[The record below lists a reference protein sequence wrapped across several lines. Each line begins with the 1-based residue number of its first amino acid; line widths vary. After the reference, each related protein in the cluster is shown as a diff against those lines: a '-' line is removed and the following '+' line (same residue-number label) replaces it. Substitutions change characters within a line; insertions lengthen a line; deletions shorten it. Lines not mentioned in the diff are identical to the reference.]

1 MRSLLSFVVAFVF
14 AAVVSA
20 VSTSGNRLLA
30 ILDDVADKDNYSK
43 FLGDLE
49 SRGFQISFETPKSE
63 SLALFHLG
71 ERSYDHIL
79 LFPTR
84 TKGLGPN
91 LTPNI
96 LVDFMNAKGNIL
108 VALSSGV
115 AAPSS
120 LVSLLSE
127 LDIQLPADRTGLVVD
142 HFSYDASSAPDA
154 HDVLVLPPPHPTRP
168 DVKDFFG
175 AGAGRDEVLAFPRG
189 VGAALG
195 QSALLTPVVRAPRT
209 AYSYNPKEQAEVVDD
224 LFAAGEQLALV
235 SAFQARNSARFTL
248 VGSAEMLQDKW
259 FDAEV
264 TKAGGNKAAKTFNR
278 EFAKRVSGWT
288 FNEIGVLRVNW
299 IEHHLDEA
307 GAAANESNPKI
318 YRIKNDVKYTISLSE
333 YAWDTWTAFSLPSN
347 DALQLEFS
355 MLSPFHRLPLA
366 LDAPQSSD
374 SASAYSVS
382 FKLPDQHGIFNFK
395 VNYKRPFLSNVE
407 EKNTVS
413 VRHIAH
419 NEWPRSYV
427 ISGAWPWIAGIGVT
441 VTGWLA
447 FCALWLYS
455 APVGGPRETKKTQ

>member
-1 MRSLLSFVVAFVF
+1 MRSLISLFVFLF

-20 VSTSGNRLLA
+20 VSTSGGRLLA
-30 ILDDVADKDNYSK
+30 ILDDLAEKEKYTK

-49 SRGFQISFETPKSE
+49 SRGFQIEFETPKSE

-71 ERSYDHIL
+71 ERSYDHIIF
-79 LFPTR
+79 FPTKG
-84 TKGLGPN
+84 KGLGPN

-96 LVDFMNAKGNIL
+96 LVDFMNANGNVL
-108 VALSSGV
+108 VTLSSGIST
-115 AAPSS
+115 PSS
-120 LVSLLSE
+120 LVSLLTE
-127 LDIQLPADRTGLVVD
+127 LDIQLPAERTGLVVD
-142 HFSYDASSAPDA
+142 HFNYDASSAADK
-154 HDVLVLPPPHPTRP
+154 HDVLLLPRPSPVRP

-175 AGAGRDEVLAFPRG
+175 AGASDGDVLAFPRG

-195 QSALLTPVVRAPRT
+195 TSELLTPIVRAPRT
-209 AYSYNPKEQAEVVDD
+209 AYSYNPKEQAEVVDE
-224 LFAAGEQLALV
+224 LFAAGEQLSLV

-248 VGSAEMLQDKW
+248 VGSAELLQDKW

-264 TKAGGNKAAKTFNR
+264 TPAGGKKTAKTLNR
-278 EFAKRVSGWT
+278 EFAKRVSGWA

-307 GAAANESNPKI
+307 GAANVSNPNI

-333 YAWDTWTAFSLPSN
+333 YTWDTWVPFTVPAN

-366 LDAPQSSD
+366 ADSTHSSD
-374 SASAYSVS
+374 SAAAYSAT

-413 VRHIAH
+413 VRHMAH
-419 NEWPRSYV
+419 DEWPRSFV
-427 ISGAWPWIAGIGVT
+427 ITGAWPWIAGVGVT
-441 VTGWLA
+441 VGGWLA
-447 FCALWLYS
+447 FCALWMYS
-455 APVGGPRETKKTQ
+455 APPAKRETKKTQ